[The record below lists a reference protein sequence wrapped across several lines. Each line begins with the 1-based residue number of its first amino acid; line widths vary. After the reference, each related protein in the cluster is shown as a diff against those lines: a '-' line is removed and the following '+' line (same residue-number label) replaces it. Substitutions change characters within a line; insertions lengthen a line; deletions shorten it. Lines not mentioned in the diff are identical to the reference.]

1 MQKVP
6 IFRPDRLDPVGA
18 SCLMVEEELS
28 GMSTQW
34 GLVLK
39 TATRPHCLTPEG
51 KHFYPSNAEVDKLD
65 MN

>member
-6 IFRPDRLDPVGA
+6 IFGPERLDPVG
-18 SCLMVEEELS
+18 SFCLVVEEELS

-39 TATRPHCLTPEG
+39 TAARPHCLTPKG
-51 KHFYPSNAEVDKLD
+51 KHFYPSNTEVDKPD